1 MRRKGPQG
9 IGPYR
14 TAAEVPPTPDPQPDV
29 SPAATPTMPVDPFPA
44 PALMQQPITFEGP
57 LTATVR
63 ADLYPPI
70 RKSLLTAGL
79 LKAMPTFVFFAVAF
93 AFRSP
98 YADRLELIAVSTIGV
113 AGTGYFI
120 AREFEAASSWW
131 SQLIARFPAG
141 VVGSFDAD
149 RLVVPAIDLS
159 VQWHIVRAIV
169 TAPDGLLLAT
179 PAGPLALHAS
189 MFAQRSDWVLVCS
202 CLAAALEHSA
212 G

>member
-14 TAAEVPPTPDPQPDV
+14 TAADVPPTPEPTPV
-29 SPAATPTMPVDPFPA
+29 ASPAATPSVPVGTFPA
-44 PALMQQPITFEGP
+44 PAVMLQPIAFEGP

-70 RKSLLTAGL
+70 RKSLIAAGL
-79 LKAMPTFVFFAVAF
+79 LKAMPTFLFFAVAF

-98 YADRLELIAVSTIGV
+98 YADRLELIAVSIIAV

-141 VVGSFDAD
+141 VVGSLDAD
-149 RLVVPAIDLS
+149 RLVVPALDLS
-159 VQWHIVRAIV
+159 VQWRAVRAIV
-169 TAPDGLLLAT
+169 TAPDGLILDT

-189 MFAQRSDWVLVCS
+189 MFAQRSDWVMVCS
-202 CLAAALEHSA
+202 CLAAALEHNA